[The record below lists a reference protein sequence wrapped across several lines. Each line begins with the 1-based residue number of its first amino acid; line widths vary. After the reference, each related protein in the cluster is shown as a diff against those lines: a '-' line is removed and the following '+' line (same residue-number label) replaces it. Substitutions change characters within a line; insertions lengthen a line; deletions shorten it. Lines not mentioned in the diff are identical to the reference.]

1 MEYESRDELVGVIEQ
16 HTSLFHEMAALLP
29 SSSFFFYFLIFDFF
43 GRRTPT
49 QDLSPAQMTQDS
61 SLAIPPRRISLLSR
75 PFGLGWRDKNKVSLL
90 LLILMSIIVFLRD
103 MKI

>member
-1 MEYESRDELVGVIEQ
+1 MEYESRDEVVGVIEQ
-16 HTSLFHEMAALLP
+16 HTSLHSFMKWPHCYLP
-29 SSSFFFYFLIFDFF
+29 RPSFVNFFIFDFF
-43 GRRTPT
+43 GRRTPS

-90 LLILMSIIVFLRD
+90 LAYIDVFNCFS
-103 MKI
+103 